1 MADMLTEAPVG
12 HKSIDNMTKVE
23 LTALAEQNGVKL
35 NSKETR
41 LTLVEKLKK
50 FMTVLNDQIEG
61 NKPSIWCEMKLTK
74 DNLIVYAAK
83 HYYNPKCIDSE
94 EFFEDLKRFKYIK
107 RLLNRYETT
116 GELSER
122 LIINHLI
129 VIFNVFGF
137 QAGLD
142 ILELKIDVDQ
152 WGILKPFLIFLKAI
166 KNTEYTNIEM
176 DKLVVERLREI

>member
-1 MADMLTEAPVG
+1 M
-12 HKSIDNMTKVE
+12 
-23 LTALAEQNGVKL
+23 
-35 NSKETR
+35 R
-41 LTLVEKLKK
+41 
-50 FMTVLNDQIEG
+50 
-61 NKPSIWCEMKLTK
+61 LTK

-107 RLLNRYETT
+107 RLLNRYKST

-129 VIFNVFGF
+129 VIFNVFGY

-142 ILELKIDVDQ
+142 ILELKIELDH
-152 WGILKPFLIFLKAI
+152 WETLKPFLIFLKAI

-176 DKLVVERLREI
+176 DKLVVERLRNI